1 MTTPAEQYR
10 ALVNRLEAIQ
20 EDGIFKGKGNGLLG
34 QMNIPTRSD
43 ASTPGTSEYRRQ
55 HDMTKDTPEA
65 HSAAQQLLTI
75 FSKIDPASVKAG
87 MLDYNMQKA
96 VQAYTNA
103 HMRDDMDTVFKLKE
117 LWQAAT
123 GYSL

>member
-34 QMNIPTRSD
+34 QQNIPTQHD

-103 HMRDDMDTVFKLKE
+103 HMRDDEDTVFKLTK